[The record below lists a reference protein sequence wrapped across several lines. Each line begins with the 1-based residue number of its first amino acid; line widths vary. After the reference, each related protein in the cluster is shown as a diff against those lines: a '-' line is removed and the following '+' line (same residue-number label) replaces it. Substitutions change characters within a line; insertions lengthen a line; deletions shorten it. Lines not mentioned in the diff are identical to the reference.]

1 MNTYGILELKNQ
13 VCHSSQTKITN
24 YFCLHTISFNIVTTR
39 KFSKDCVIMEVQPLQ
54 LGTYYQSW
62 LQAYFKT
69 LCLLRSSTTVLLN
82 LNAQDYKCLSFFR
95 FQNIFV
101 EFNVKYGKVEN
112 LNANNKRFLSAQRFK
127 FWIRC
132 PKCMI
137 NQISC
142 IKSRVI
148 FTEKILTNI
157 TTTKSQI
164 CLMGS
169 WLIFT
174 VNLTVFRRNKETDFR
189 LIGEELFPGWLI

>member
-1 MNTYGILELKNQ
+1 M
-13 VCHSSQTKITN
+13 
-24 YFCLHTISFNIVTTR
+24 
-39 KFSKDCVIMEVQPLQ
+39 
-54 LGTYYQSW
+54 
-62 LQAYFKT
+62 
-69 LCLLRSSTTVLLN
+69 
-82 LNAQDYKCLSFFR
+82 
-95 FQNIFV
+95 
-101 EFNVKYGKVEN
+101 
-112 LNANNKRFLSAQRFK
+112 SAQRFK

-148 FTEKILTNI
+148 LTEKILTNI

-174 VNLTVFRRNKETDFR
+174 VNLNVFRRNKETDFR
-189 LIGEELFPGWLI
+189 LIGEELFPGWLIWKKLFLNVDHTIPHPGIPEWMRQYKTSMTSHVSLNPDSRYNVTNYNCPAIIDYTLKPWVKINSLALLLLVGYLVTAVRKITNTKGNEQNHKSKN